1 MDMLPKLPSMTD
13 EALKT
18 LQSNAERLEHEG
30 NPAQR
35 AAAVTLLPAIRAT
48 LEARRAAVLLATPPK
63 TRAKAKPKAKVAATS
78 E

>member
-18 LQSNAERLEHEG
+18 LQGNAERLEREG

-63 TRAKAKPKAKVAATS
+63 ARAKPKPKTKAVAAS